1 MDNVIAGGVALLL
14 LVLVAGIFFQ
24 TALVPMTWWNV
35 AAAASSIE
43 GLLIREGA
51 VTPAVSQALAA
62 ELVHRGLD
70 PGRAAV
76 TGTEQVVYYGGP
88 VDLTVH
94 YQMTF
99 PLLEWLGPNAMH
111 WVDREVVV
119 VRSVRVYS
127 EVPPP

>member
-1 MDNVIAGGVALLL
+1 LDNVLAGGVGLLL
-14 LVLVAGIFFQ
+14 LILVAGIFFQ

-51 VTPAVSQALAA
+51 VTPAISAALAA
-62 ELVHRGLD
+62 ELTGRGLD
-70 PGRAAV
+70 PARASV
-76 TGTEQVVYYGGP
+76 SGTAGTVYYGGP
-88 VDLTVH
+88 VDLTVQ
-94 YQMTF
+94 YAFTY
-99 PLLEWLGPNAMH
+99 PILEWLGPLVRWANR
-111 WVDREVVV
+111 DIVV

>member
-1 MDNVIAGGVALLL
+1 MLAGGVGLLL
-14 LVLVAGIFFQ
+14 LILVAGIFFQ

-51 VTPAVSQALAA
+51 VTPAISAALAA
-62 ELVHRGLD
+62 ELTGRGLD
-70 PGRAAV
+70 PARASV
-76 TGTEQVVYYGGP
+76 SGTASTVYYGGP
-88 VDLTVH
+88 VDLTVQ
-94 YQMTF
+94 YAFTY
-99 PLLEWLGPNAMH
+99 PILEWLGPLVQWANR
-111 WVDREVVV
+111 DVVV